1 MDTIKRNYT
10 TVNNWLKVTN
20 SLCRFNT
27 IFKISVYNT
36 LSFEKDKCCFEVVA
50 NLEILQ
56 LILVNILFT
65 M

>member
-50 NLEILQ
+50 NLEIL
-56 LILVNILFT
+56 
-65 M
+65 